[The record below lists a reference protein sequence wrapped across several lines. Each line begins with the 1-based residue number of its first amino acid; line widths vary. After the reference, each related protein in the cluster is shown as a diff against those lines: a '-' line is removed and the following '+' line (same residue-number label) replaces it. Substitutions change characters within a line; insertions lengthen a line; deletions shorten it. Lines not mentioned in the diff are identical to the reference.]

1 MSVHVAVVGGGLA
14 GITAAL
20 RCADA
25 GARVTLLE
33 SRARL
38 GGVAGSFRRGE
49 LDVDTGQ
56 HVVLRC
62 CTSYLALLDRLGV
75 TADVGL
81 QDRLDI
87 PVLAPGAAP
96 SRLRR
101 SGLPAP
107 LHLGAALLRY
117 RPMPVAD
124 RVRVLGAA
132 LALGRVDPTDPAVDA
147 RTFGDW
153 LAAHGQRPRAVET
166 LWDLVGI
173 ATLNARAD
181 EASLALAA
189 TVFQLGL
196 LTDAAAGDI
205 GWARVPLGR
214 LHDDAARR
222 ALRAAGVDVR
232 TSARVRSLT
241 PAPDGWRVAVTRT
254 TARTRRDTQAQAGPG
269 TAGPAGEEEIVAD
282 RIVSAVPPAAATR
295 LLPAGAVDLP
305 DGWAGR
311 LGSSPIVNVHV
322 VYDRRVLHH
331 EFAAAVDGP
340 VQWVFDRTASSGA
353 ESVHPPGAQ
362 YLAVSLSAADDLIG
376 LPVAALRD
384 RMLPALAAVLPAA
397 ATARVLDF
405 FVTREP
411 HATFRAAPGQAAL
424 RPGPVSGLA
433 GLALAGAWTATG
445 WPATMEG
452 AVRSGDAAAAAVLAD
467 SGATVAAGA
476 AA

>member
-1 MSVHVAVVGGGLA
+1 MTVRVGVVGGGLA
-14 GITAAL
+14 GVAAAL

-25 GARVTLLE
+25 GARVTLWE

-62 CTSYLALLDRLGV
+62 CTSYLAFLDRLGV
-75 TADVGL
+75 RDAVTL

-87 PVLAPGAAP
+87 PVLAPGARP

-101 SGLPAP
+101 NGLPAP

-117 RPMPVAD
+117 APVPRAD
-124 RVRVLGAA
+124 RLRVLRAA
-132 LALGRVDPTDPAVDA
+132 LALGRVDPASAEADA
-147 RTFGDW
+147 RGFGDW
-153 LAAHGQRPRAVET
+153 LAAHGQSARAVET

-173 ATLNARAD
+173 ATLNARAAD
-181 EASLALAA
+181 ASLALAA

-196 LTDAAAGDI
+196 LTDTAAGDL

-222 ALRAAGVDVR
+222 ALEAAGVDVR
-232 TSARVRSLT
+232 TSAKVRSLT
-241 PAPDGWRVAVTRT
+241 AGPDGWRVAVAPTHET
-254 TARTRRDTQAQAGPG
+254 HAQAGPG
-269 TAGPAGEEEIVAD
+269 DGSGGEEEIVVD
-282 RIVSAVPPAAATR
+282 RIVSAVPPTVAAR
-295 LLPAGAVDLP
+295 LLPEGAFDLP
-305 DGWAGR
+305 QGWAER
-311 LGSSPIVNVHV
+311 LGSSPIVGVHV

-331 EFAAAVDGP
+331 DVAAAVDSP
-340 VQWVFDRTASSGA
+340 VQWMFDRTGSSGTRA
-353 ESVHPPGAQ
+353 VHPAGAQ
-362 YLAVSLSAADDLIG
+362 YVVVSLSAADDLVG
-376 LPVAALRD
+376 TPLAALREL
-384 RMLPALAAVLPAA
+384 MLPALAAVLPDAA
-397 ATARVLDF
+397 SARVLDF

-424 RPGPVSGLA
+424 RPGPVTALPGLTV
-433 GLALAGAWTATG
+433 AGAWTATG

-452 AVRSGDAAAAAVLAD
+452 AVRSGEAAAAAALARPL
-467 SGATVAAGA
+467 VAAGVA
-476 AA
+476 R

>member
-1 MSVHVAVVGGGLA
+1 MSVRVGVIGGGLA
-14 GITAAL
+14 GVTAAL

-25 GARVTLLE
+25 GAQVTLWE

-62 CTSYLALLDRLGV
+62 CTSYLAFLDRLGV
-75 TADVGL
+75 RDQVAL

-87 PVLAPGAAP
+87 PVLTPGARP

-101 SGLPAP
+101 TGLPAP

-117 RPMPVAD
+117 APMPLAD
-124 RVRVLGAA
+124 RLRVLRAA
-132 LALGRVDPTDPAVDA
+132 LALGRVDPADPAVDGRA
-147 RTFGDW
+147 FGDW
-153 LAAHGQRPRAVET
+153 LAAHGQSPRAVAT

-173 ATLNARAD
+173 ATLNARAE

-196 LTDAAAGDI
+196 LTDAAAGDV

-214 LHDDAARR
+214 LHDDAARA
-222 ALRAAGVDVR
+222 ALAAAGVDVR
-232 TSARVRSLT
+232 TRAKVRSLT
-241 PAPDGWRVAVTRT
+241 SGPDGWRVAVTQD
-254 TARTRRDTQAQAGPG
+254 AHAQAGSGDPG
-269 TAGPAGEEEIVAD
+269 PGGEEEYVVD
-282 RIVSAVPPAAATR
+282 RIVSAVPPTVATR
-295 LLPAGAVDLP
+295 LLPEGAFDLAA
-305 DGWAGR
+305 GWAER
-311 LGSSPIVNVHV
+311 LGSSPIVDVHV

-331 EFAAAVDGP
+331 DFAAAVDSP
-340 VQWVFDRTASSGA
+340 VQWVFDRTDSSGA
-353 ESVHPPGAQ
+353 RDVHPPGAQ
-362 YLAVSLSAADDLIG
+362 YVAVSLSAADDLVG
-376 LPVAALRD
+376 MPLAALREL
-384 RMLPALAAVLPAA
+384 MLPALAAVLPDAA
-397 ATARVLDF
+397 SAQVLDF

-424 RPGPVSGLA
+424 RPGPVTALPGLT
-433 GLALAGAWTATG
+433 LAGAWTATG

-452 AVRSGDAAAAAVLAD
+452 AVRSGEAAAAAALARPL
-467 SGATVAAGA
+467 ATAGVAA
-476 AA
+476 